1 MMSEKLIGWDA
12 DGVFLLVETEKG
24 TEEMLP
30 NFASMTKDELE
41 EYKERVIDKIH
52 ILNDKEPKR
61 KGEAF
66 DQWEALHE
74 ELEDIRDEIEEI
86 IDEM

>member
-1 MMSEKLIGWDA
+1 MAEKLIGWDA

-30 NFASMTKDELE
+30 DFASMTKEELV
-41 EYKERVIDKIH
+41 EYKGRIIDKIH
-52 ILNDKEPKR
+52 ALNEKEPKR

-66 DQWEALHE
+66 DKWEALHE
-74 ELEDIRDEIEEI
+74 ELEDLRDEIAEI